1 MQIHGLNAVVTG
13 GGSGLGE
20 ATARALASAG
30 STVTLLDLARSRG
43 QEIAEELGADAVVY
57 QTVDQMEEAVRA
69 SGNSKLKFC
78 KACFE
83 GTYPTGDI
91 TEQMLSDIE
100 QDRVAAGSC
109 K

>member
-1 MQIHGLNAVVTG
+1 M
-13 GGSGLGE
+13 
-20 ATARALASAG
+20 ATKREFIARDR
-30 STVTLLDLARSRG
+30 TDE
-43 QEIAEELGADAVVY
+43 EIAKELGADAVVY
-57 QTVDQMEEAVRA
+57 QTVEQMEEAVRA
-69 SGNSKLKFC
+69 SSKTDLKFC

-91 TEQMLSDIE
+91 TEEMLGDIE